1 MIFPSLKCHN
11 EEMSVF
17 IVTKVLF
24 AMLEPWGFY
33 DVMRVFRW
41 MLGQD
46 YGMREQDTRKHSVI
60 RGV

>member
-1 MIFPSLKCHN
+1 
-11 EEMSVF
+11 MSVF
-17 IVTKVLF
+17 IVTKVLL